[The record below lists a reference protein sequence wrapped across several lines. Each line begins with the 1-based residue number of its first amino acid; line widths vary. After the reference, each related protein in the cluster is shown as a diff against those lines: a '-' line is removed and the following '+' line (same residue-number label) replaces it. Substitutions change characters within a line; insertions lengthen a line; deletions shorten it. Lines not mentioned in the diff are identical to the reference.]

1 MTNPIASAGN
11 RRGGSR
17 TARAWDAPLDRG
29 HDPDVHRRK
38 SVRLRGYDYSQ
49 AGAYFVTI
57 VTQGRECL
65 FGDVVGDTMQLN
77 GAGRLARAAWEGLPR
92 RFPGIGLDVFVV
104 MPNHVHGIIVIDE
117 SVGASLVGA
126 QDGDD
131 AGMSER
137 GRATMGIGGMERATT
152 RVAPTG
158 SGDAACEGADVF
170 DESVGASLVGAQGG
184 DDAGMSER
192 GRAAT
197 GDGGMERATTR
208 IAPTGCGDDIGE
220 RERATTRVAPT
231 LGDVVGAYK
240 SIVTVEYA
248 RGVRAN
254 GWRRFR
260 GRLWQRNYYEHV
272 IRDEREFHLA
282 REYIVNNPL
291 QWSLDRENPDAHR

>member
-1 MTNPIASAGN
+1 MPESADRQS
-11 RRGGSR
+11 RRSI
-17 TARAWDAPLDRG
+17 
-29 HDPDVHRRK
+29 
-38 SVRLRGYDYSQ
+38 RLKGYDYSQ

-57 VTQGRECL
+57 VTQGRVCL

-77 GAGRLARAAWEGLPR
+77 GAGRLAQAAWEGLPR
-92 RFPGIGLDVFVV
+92 RFPGIGLDTFVV

-117 SVGASLVGA
+117 SVGASLVGS
-126 QDGDD
+126 QDGDH
-131 AGMSER
+131 AGM
-137 GRATMGIGGMERATT
+137 
-152 RVAPTG
+152 P
-158 SGDAACEGADVF
+158 
-170 DESVGASLVGAQGG
+170 
-184 DDAGMSER
+184 
-192 GRAAT
+192 
-197 GDGGMERATTR
+197 DG
-208 IAPTGCGDDIGE
+208 
-220 RERATTRVAPT
+220 ERATTRVAPT

-272 IRDEREFHLA
+272 IRDERELHLA

>member
-1 MTNPIASAGN
+1 
-11 RRGGSR
+11 
-17 TARAWDAPLDRG
+17 
-29 HDPDVHRRK
+29 
-38 SVRLRGYDYSQ
+38 
-49 AGAYFVTI
+49 
-57 VTQGRECL
+57 
-65 FGDVVGDTMQLN
+65 MQLN

-92 RFPGIGLDVFVV
+92 RFPGVGLDTFVV

-126 QDGDD
+126 QDGDH
-131 AGMSER
+131 AGMADGER
-137 GRATMGIGGMERATT
+137 AAARVVGAERATT

-158 SGDAACEGADVF
+158 CGN
-170 DESVGASLVGAQGG
+170 
-184 DDAGMSER
+184 DAG
-192 GRAAT
+192 
-197 GDGGMERATTR
+197 ERA
-208 IAPTGCGDDIGE
+208 E

-272 IRDEREFHLA
+272 IRDERELHLA